1 MISESVLRALKDAGI
16 KELSEMQKHA
26 ARKIL
31 TGKNLLIIA
40 PTGSGKT
47 EAAMIP
53 LFNKILEY
61 KEGIVLLYI
70 TPLRALNRD
79 MLRRLKAIAEK
90 IGLSIAV
97 RHGDTSDSERR
108 KQSLKPP
115 QILVT
120 TPETVQILFLGKRL
134 RNALK
139 NVKFVVVDEVHE
151 IVDSERGIQLSIALS
166 RLREYT
172 KFQIIG
178 LSATVKNPEKVA
190 LFLDDD
196 IEVIQSKEEKSYS
209 YEVIKPEVKEEDE
222 KLAEELFVDAEV
234 AAQLRTIKEIVE
246 RHKSTLIFV
255 NTRQNAEALGIKL
268 KKLIDVEVHHGS
280 LSKETRIE
288 SEKKFSSGELKA
300 LICTSSMELGIDI
313 GHVDAVIQYNSPRQV
328 VRLLQ
333 RVGRSG
339 HRTGE
344 ISKGY
349 IIAGSFDEILESWI
363 ITEMAEKG
371 FIEDSSFH
379 FLSLDVL
386 ANQIAAIAL
395 EKGNIAVE
403 ELFRI
408 IKRAYP
414 YRDLEYEELIDLCE
428 FLREG
433 NVIFFDGDR
442 ISIKRKTRNYFY
454 ENISMIPNEK
464 TYRVYDITTGKT
476 IGVIDES
483 FLSTFDGETFAIKGE
498 LWRIISIDGDS
509 VKVEPVAGEGEIPS
523 WVGEEI
529 PVPFE
534 VAQEAGRL
542 RKEISRLIAK
552 NGKEEGIK
560 KLMRRFKT
568 ARSACEEVVNTIE
581 KNIKGGFRVPSD
593 DLITIESS
601 GNITII
607 NVCFGHRVNETLGRI
622 IALLLSARKG
632 MNVAVEINPYRIRF
646 SPANGIEVKDILLSI
661 EEGSVKWLAE
671 RSLIDTKVLQ
681 WKVINSARKFGFVSK
696 NYDLNRINLKNFIIK
711 LKDTPIWREALRE
724 IFVEKMDIGRTEQII
739 PKLSK
744 DKILI
749 YSKISPVSISS
760 REHVFDLLMPAKPTS
775 AILNVFKKRIDKEKC
790 IIHCINC
797 KYTVRTFVNLID
809 DVRCP
814 RCKSKLI
821 ACINGRRKLEEFPKE
836 EIYRIANLVMA
847 YGKKAIYAM
856 NTHGVGAEI
865 AARILSKFYPDDNS
879 FFLEL
884 LEAEKRF
891 IRTRRFWD

>member
-1 MISESVLRALKDAGI
+1 MISKSVLKALEDAGI
-16 KELSEMQKHA
+16 KELSELQEEA
-26 ARKIL
+26 TRKIL
-31 TGKNLLIIA
+31 TGRNLLIIA

-61 KEGIVLLYI
+61 RKGIILLYI

-79 MLRRLKAIAEK
+79 MLRRLKNIAEK
-90 IGLSIAV
+90 LGLSIAV

-134 RNALK
+134 REALK

-151 IVDSERGIQLSIALS
+151 IVESERGVQLSVALS

-178 LSATVKNPEKVA
+178 LSATVKDPEKVA
-190 LFLDDD
+190 LFLDNDV
-196 IEVIQSKEEKSYS
+196 EVIEGKEEKIYS
-209 YEVIKPEVKEEDE
+209 YRVIKPEVKEEDE
-222 KLAEELFVDAEV
+222 KLAEELFVDEEV
-234 AAQLRTIKEIVE
+234 SAQLRKIKEIVE
-246 RHKSTLIFV
+246 EHKSTLIFV
-255 NTRQNAEALGIKL
+255 NTRQTAEALGIKL

-280 LSKETRIE
+280 LSKEARIE
-288 SEKKFSSGELKA
+288 SERRFSAGELKA

-363 ITEMAEKG
+363 ITEMAERG
-371 FIEDSSFH
+371 FMEDSNFH
-379 FLSLDVL
+379 FHSLDVL

-395 EKGNIAVE
+395 EKGSVE
-403 ELFRI
+403 VRELFRI

-414 YRDLEYEELIDLCE
+414 YKELNYEEFLNLCE

-433 NVIFFDGDR
+433 NVIFFDEGR
-442 ISIKRKTRNYFY
+442 VSIRRKTRNYFY
-454 ENISMIPNEK
+454 ENISMIPDEK

-476 IGVIDES
+476 IGVVDES
-483 FLSTFDGETFAIKGE
+483 FLSTFEGEIFAMKGE
-498 LWRIISIDGDS
+498 LWRIVSVDDL
-509 VKVEPVAGEGEIPS
+509 VKVEPVTGEGEIPS
-523 WVGEEI
+523 WIGEEI

-534 VAQEAGRL
+534 VAQEAGKLRGEIADSL
-542 RKEISRLIAK
+542 RKR
-552 NGKEEGIK
+552 GKEKTVE
-560 KLMRRFKT
+560 KLMKRFRT
-568 ARSACEEVVNTIE
+568 NAHACEEVVNIIE
-581 KNIKGGFRVPSD
+581 KTMKEGFEIPTDS
-593 DLITIESS
+593 LITVESS
-601 GNITII
+601 GNVTVI
-607 NVCFGHRVNETLGRI
+607 NSSFGHRVNETLGRI

-632 MNVAVEINPYRIRF
+632 MNVAVEINPYRIKL
-646 SPANGIEVKDILLSI
+646 SPANGAEVREILLSI
-661 EEGSVKWLAE
+661 EPDSVRWLAE
-671 RSLIDTKVLQ
+671 RSLIDTKLLQ
-681 WKVINSARKFGFVSK
+681 WKIINSARKFGYLGK
-696 NYDLNRINLKNFIIK
+696 NFDLSRINLKNFVIK

-724 IFVEKMDIGRTEQII
+724 IFVEKMDIEKTEKIVSELSEENII
-739 PKLSK
+739 L
-744 DKILI
+744 
-749 YSKISPVSISS
+749 YSKISPISISS
-760 REHVFDLLMPAKPTS
+760 REHMFDLLIPAKPTS
-775 AILNVFKKRIDKEKC
+775 AILNVFKKRIEKEIC

-797 KYTVRTFVNLID
+797 KYTVRTPFYLISD
-809 DVRCP
+809 LRCP
-814 RCKSKLI
+814 KCNSRLL
-821 ACINGRRKLEEFPKE
+821 ACINGRRKLEDFSKE

-847 YGKKAIYAM
+847 YGKKAVYAM
-856 NTHGVGAEI
+856 NTHGVGAEN
-865 AARILSKFYPDDNS
+865 AARILSKFYPDEDS